1 MSLGFFILEFLKS
14 ETLLVLLAEAKLV
27 VLSATLSLKL
37 HYQFGLRVYENF
49 FTNRAV
55 PPSFKCNLLLLIH
68 EPSILLLST
77 NLIPLTL
84 HKFSNFLLISLIFAS
99 KS

>member
-14 ETLLVLLAEAKLV
+14 ETLLVSLAEAKLV

-37 HYQFGLRVYENF
+37 HYQFGLRVYEKF